1 MRPDAFPEPAL
12 PHSRP
17 DSSGSHATLFL
28 TGAYLGLCVLLG
40 GGTRQGLPAEALLQL
55 LALPL
60 IVHAAVRLQARPPS
74 LSGRLATIWAVAVIG
89 LCLLQLLPLPPTWWA
104 RLGGRGELVDEL
116 GTAGAVVG
124 WHALSLD
131 PDATLRAALAWLPPL
146 AIGLLCLSLPRAQQ
160 IRLLQGILL
169 IALAS
174 AVLGLAQ
181 LAGGPDSP
189 LRWHAVT
196 NPQGAVGP
204 FANRNHLATLLV
216 LSLPLAAAQMSN
228 AGARIVAGEQRPRRT
243 AALIVGIVAGVL
255 LLLALAMV
263 RSRAGVV
270 LAAIAAVATAAMLWR
285 RHEDADDRP
294 RRGAKRW
301 LALTGLAGLILA
313 IQFGFWGLLQRFEAD
328 PMDDLRWTITR
339 NTLAAAEHFGAFG
352 AGVGGF
358 VAAYQSVE
366 PDADRQSVLINRA
379 HNDWAEWWLEGGWPL
394 ALLVA
399 AGLAL
404 LAWRSFA
411 AWRRGGDNAIWQRAA
426 AIGSW
431 LVLLHSLGDYPL
443 RTTAVTAVIA
453 VLLAHL
459 CARDHRG
466 HRDPH
471 DHA

>member
-1 MRPDAFPEPAL
+1 MRPDAFPEPVL

-17 DSSGSHATLFL
+17 DSSGSRATLFL

-55 LALPL
+55 TALPL
-60 IVHAAVRLQARPPS
+60 ILHAAVRLHARPLPMP
-74 LSGRLATIWAVAVIG
+74 GRLATIWALAVIG

-104 RLGGRGELVDEL
+104 RLGGRGELMDEWRV
-116 GTAGAVVG
+116 AEVAAG

-131 PDATLRAALAWLPPL
+131 PDATLRAALAWLPPVAL
-146 AIGLLCLSLPRAQQ
+146 GLLCLGLPRMQQ
-160 IRLLQGILL
+160 VRLLQGILL

-181 LAGGPDSP
+181 LAGGPESP

-196 NPQGAVGP
+196 NAQGAVGP

-216 LSLPLAAAQMSN
+216 LSLPLAAAQMIN
-228 AGARIVAGEQRPRRT
+228 AGTRIVAGEQRPRRG
-243 AALIVGIVAGVL
+243 AALVVGIVAGVL

-270 LAAIAAVATAAMLWR
+270 LAAIAAVATVVMLWR

-301 LALTGLAGLILA
+301 LVLAGLAGLVLA
-313 IQFGFWGLLQRFEAD
+313 VQFGFWGLLQRFEAD

-339 NTLAAAEHFGAFG
+339 NTLTAADHFGAFG
-352 AGVGGF
+352 VGMGGF
-358 VAAYQSVE
+358 VAAYQSAE
-366 PDADRQSVLINRA
+366 PDTDRQSVLINRA

-394 ALLVA
+394 AVLVG
-399 AGLAL
+399 AGLVL
-404 LAWRSFA
+404 LAWRSIA
-411 AWRRGGDNAIWQRAA
+411 AWRHGGDAAIWQRAA
-426 AIGSW
+426 AIGLW
-431 LVLLHSLGDYPL
+431 LMLLHSLGDYPL
-443 RTTAVTAVIA
+443 RTTAIAAVAA
-453 VLLAHL
+453 VLVAQL
-459 CARDHRG
+459 CTRTAGRAG
-466 HRDPH
+466 PWP
-471 DHA
+471 